1 MATYLYYDTIRFN
14 KAAGGVLNVSEVLL
28 RHMRQSRDDRVEPV
42 SERHP
47 RLFALAQRLKVS
59 RFIFDTL
66 LYNFHRLRALLT
78 GETLF
83 SVFPNYFLPFA
94 PFGRHRD
101 SIVIVH
107 DLQYKAYPQYFKR
120 SKRLFLDWNLWR
132 AARSAADVVFISR
145 SSQRD
150 FEHHFGH
157 CAHSTVI
164 FNPVDAPRGT
174 TEPVASDAAAE
185 TQGPAPA
192 ERYLIAAY
200 HYYPHKNFGGILALF
215 ERMKHAG
222 LVDCL
227 DITGN
232 GAADVE
238 RMVAAL
244 APEVRGC
251 VRHRGLVSR
260 NELLRLYR
268 GATAFISLSTFE
280 GFNLSAAEA
289 ATLGVPLLLSDIPV
303 HRELF
308 SDYAFFV
315 GSAPGDPCQLAEHLA
330 RHERTHPVWAHAATC
345 APAAIAGR
353 YLMLKRG
360 TLSLARAM
368 P

>member
-1 MATYLYYDTIRFN
+1 MATYLYYDTLRLN
-14 KAAGGVLNVSEVLL
+14 RSAGGVLNVSEVLL
-28 RHMRQSRDDRVEPV
+28 RNMRLSRDDRIEAV

-47 RLFALAQRLKVS
+47 RLYEAARRLKLS
-59 RFIFDTL
+59 RFLLETL
-66 LYNFHRLRALLT
+66 LYNFHALRMLLT
-78 GETLF
+78 GERVF

-94 PFGRHRD
+94 LFGHHRD

-107 DLQYKAYPQYFKR
+107 DLQHKTYPQYFSR
-120 SKRLFLDWNLWR
+120 ARRLFVDWSLWR
-132 AARSAADVVFISR
+132 AARSEADVVFISR
-145 SSQRD
+145 SCQQD
-150 FEHHFGH
+150 FERHFGR
-157 CAHSTVI
+157 CAHSAVI
-164 FNPVDAPRGT
+164 FNPVDAPRT
-174 TEPVASDAAAE
+174 
-185 TQGPAPA
+185 APA
-192 ERYLIAAY
+192 VEATPGAPARERYLIAAY

-215 ERMKHAG
+215 ERMKRAG
-222 LVDCL
+222 LVDYL

-244 APEVRGC
+244 APEVRGL

-260 NELLRLYR
+260 EELIRLYL

-308 SDYAFFV
+308 AGYGFFV
-315 GSAPGDPCQLAEHLA
+315 GSAGSDPYRLARYLA
-330 RHERTHPVWAHAATC
+330 RHERTRPAWAHAGTC
-345 APAAIAGR
+345 VPAAVAGR
-353 YLMLKRG
+353 YLTLKRG
-360 TLSLARAM
+360 ALSFTRAL

>member
-1 MATYLYYDTIRFN
+1 MAAYLYYDTVRLN

-28 RHMRQSRDDRVEPV
+28 RHMRLSRDDHVEPV

-47 RLFALAQRLKVS
+47 RLFALARRLNIS
-59 RFIFDTL
+59 RFVLETL
-66 LYNFHRLRALLT
+66 LYNFHRLRSLLT
-78 GETLF
+78 GEQLF
-83 SVFPNYFLPFA
+83 SVFPNYFLP
-94 PFGRHRD
+94 PTPLGWHRD

-107 DLQYKAYPQYFKR
+107 DLQYKVYPQYFKR
-120 SKRLFLDWNLWR
+120 SKRLFLNWSLWR
-132 AARSAADVVFISR
+132 VAHSAADVVFISR
-145 SSQRD
+145 SSQQD
-150 FEHHFGH
+150 FEHHFGRCEH
-157 CAHSTVI
+157 ATVI
-164 FNPVDAPRGT
+164 FNPVDAPR
-174 TEPVASDAAAE
+174 AA
-185 TQGPAPA
+185 PAPA
-192 ERYLIAAY
+192 STTAPSERYLIAAY

-215 ERMKHAG
+215 ERMKRAG
-222 LVDCL
+222 LVDYL

-232 GAADVE
+232 GAAEVE
-238 RMVAAL
+238 RMVSAL
-244 APEVRGC
+244 APEVRGF

-260 NELLRLYR
+260 EELLRLYQ

-308 SDYAFFV
+308 AGYGFFV
-315 GSAPGDPCQLAEHLA
+315 GSASSDPYRLASHLA
-330 RHERTHPVWAHAATC
+330 RHERTHPVWVHAAAC
-345 APAAIAGR
+345 APAAIATR

>member
-1 MATYLYYDTIRFN
+1 MATYLYYDTIRLN

-28 RHMRQSRDDRVEPV
+28 RNMRLSRDDRIEAV

-47 RLFALAQRLKVS
+47 RVYALAQRLRMS
-59 RFIFDTL
+59 RFVLDTL
-66 LYNFHRLRALLT
+66 LYNFHLLRTLFT
-78 GETLF
+78 GERVL
-83 SVFPNYFLPFA
+83 SMFPNYFLPFA
-94 PFGRHRD
+94 LFGRHRD

-107 DLQYKAYPQYFKR
+107 DLQYKAYPQYFSRPKR
-120 SKRLFLDWNLWR
+120 MFLDWSLWR
-132 AARSAADVVFISR
+132 AARSAADVVFISK
-145 SSQRD
+145 SSQND
-150 FEHHFGH
+150 FERHFGR
-157 CAHSTVI
+157 CAHAAVI
-164 FNPVDAPRGT
+164 FNPVDAPR
-174 TEPVASDAAAE
+174 AAA
-185 TQGPAPA
+185 PAEASLSPTGA
-192 ERYLIAAY
+192 PPRERYLIAAY

-215 ERMKHAG
+215 ERMKRAG
-222 LVDCL
+222 LVDFL

-244 APEVRGC
+244 APEVRGF

-260 NELLRLYR
+260 EELIRLYM

-308 SDYAFFV
+308 AGYGFFV
-315 GSAPGDPCQLAEHLA
+315 GSASSDPYRLAKYLA
-330 RHERTHPVWAHAATC
+330 RHERTQPAWTLAATC
-345 APAAIAGR
+345 APAAVAGR
-353 YLMLKRG
+353 YLTLKRG
-360 TLSLARAM
+360 AVSFTRAL

>member
-1 MATYLYYDTIRFN
+1 MATYLYYDTIRLN

-28 RHMRQSRDDRVEPV
+28 RNMRLSRDDRVEAV

-47 RLFALAQRLKVS
+47 RIYAAAQRLKLS
-59 RFIFDTL
+59 RFVLDTL
-66 LYNFHRLRALLT
+66 LYNFHCLRMLLT
-78 GETLF
+78 GEQVF

-101 SIVIVH
+101 SLVIVH
-107 DLQYKAYPQYFKR
+107 DLQYKAYPQYFGR
-120 SKRLFLDWNLWR
+120 AKRLFLDWNLWR
-132 AARSAADVVFISR
+132 AARSEADVVFISK
-145 SSQRD
+145 SSQQD
-150 FEHHFGH
+150 FERHFGR
-157 CAHSTVI
+157 CAHPSVI
-164 FNPVDAPRGT
+164 FNPVDVPR
-174 TEPVASDAAAE
+174 AAAV
-185 TQGPAPA
+185 PPAAPA
-192 ERYLIAAY
+192 AAPKERYLIAAY

-215 ERMKHAG
+215 ERMKRAG
-222 LVDCL
+222 LVDYL

-244 APEVRGC
+244 APEVRGA

-260 NELLRLYR
+260 EELIRLYL

-308 SDYAFFV
+308 AGYGFFV
-315 GSAPGDPCQLAEHLA
+315 GSASSDPYRLAKYLA
-330 RHERTHPVWAHAATC
+330 GHERTHPVWPHAAIC
-345 APAAIAGR
+345 APAAVAGR
-353 YLMLKRG
+353 YLTLKRG
-360 TLSLARAM
+360 AVSFTRAL

>member
-1 MATYLYYDTIRFN
+1 MATYLYYDTVRLN

-28 RHMRQSRDDRVEPV
+28 RHMRMSRDDRVEPV

-47 RLFALAQRLKVS
+47 RIYALAQRLKIS
-59 RFIFDTL
+59 RFVLDTL
-66 LYNFHRLRALLT
+66 LYNFHYLRALLT
-78 GETLF
+78 GEQLF
-83 SVFPNYFLPFA
+83 SVFPNYFLPLTL
-94 PFGRHRD
+94 FGRHRD

-107 DLQYKAYPQYFKR
+107 DLQYKAYPQYFRR
-120 SKRLFLDWNLWR
+120 SKRLFLDWSLWR
-132 AARSAADVVFISR
+132 AAHSAADVVFISR
-145 SSQRD
+145 SSQLD
-150 FEHHFGH
+150 FERHFGH
-157 CAHSTVI
+157 CEHSAVI
-164 FNPVDAPRGT
+164 FNPVDAPR
-174 TEPVASDAAAE
+174 VAAAP
-185 TQGPAPA
+185 TTPGAATNAAPG

-215 ERMKHAG
+215 ERMKRAG
-222 LVDCL
+222 LVDYL

-244 APEVRGC
+244 APEVRGS

-260 NELLRLYR
+260 DELLRLYQ

-308 SDYAFFV
+308 TDYAFFV
-315 GSAPGDPCQLAEHLA
+315 GSAASDPYRLAKYLA
-330 RHERTHPVWAHAATC
+330 RHERTHPVWVHATAC
-345 APAAIAGR
+345 APAAVAGR

-360 TLSLARAM
+360 ALSLARAM

>member
-1 MATYLYYDTIRFN
+1 MATYLYYDTIRLN

-28 RHMRQSRDDRVEPV
+28 RNMRLSRDDRIEAV

-47 RLFALAQRLKVS
+47 RVYALAQRLRMS
-59 RFIFDTL
+59 RFLLDTL
-66 LYNFHRLRALLT
+66 LYNFHCLRMLFT
-78 GETLF
+78 EERVF

-94 PFGRHRD
+94 LFGQNRD

-107 DLQYKAYPQYFKR
+107 DLQYKAYPQYFSR
-120 SKRLFLDWNLWR
+120 AKRLFLDWSLWR

-145 SSQRD
+145 SSKTD
-150 FEHHFGH
+150 FERHFGR
-157 CAHSTVI
+157 CEHSTVI
-164 FNPVDAPRGT
+164 FNPVDAPR
-174 TEPVASDAAAE
+174 A
-185 TQGPAPA
+185 PAPA
-192 ERYLIAAY
+192 PAPAPAAGAVPRERYLIAAY

-215 ERMKHAG
+215 ERMRRAG
-222 LVDCL
+222 LVDFL

-244 APEVRGC
+244 APEVRGF

-260 NELLRLYR
+260 EELIRLYM

-308 SDYAFFV
+308 AGYGFFV
-315 GSAPGDPCQLAEHLA
+315 GSASSDPYRLAKYLA
-330 RHERTHPVWAHAATC
+330 RHERTQPAWSLAATC
-345 APAAIAGR
+345 APAAVAGR
-353 YLMLKRG
+353 YLTLKRG
-360 TLSLARAM
+360 ALSFTGAL

>member
-1 MATYLYYDTIRFN
+1 MATYLYYDTVRLN

-28 RHMRQSRDDRVEPV
+28 RHMRMSRDDRVEPV

-47 RLFALAQRLKVS
+47 RIYALAQRLKIS
-59 RFIFDTL
+59 RFVLETL
-66 LYNFHRLRALLT
+66 LYNFHFLRALLT
-78 GETLF
+78 GEQLF
-83 SVFPNYFLPFA
+83 SVFPNYFLPVT

-107 DLQYKAYPQYFKR
+107 DLQYKAYPQYFRR
-120 SKRLFLDWNLWR
+120 SKRLFLDWSLWR
-132 AARSAADVVFISR
+132 AAHSAADVIFISR
-145 SSQRD
+145 SSQLD
-150 FEHHFGH
+150 FERHFGR
-157 CAHSTVI
+157 CEHSTVI
-164 FNPVDAPRGT
+164 FNPVDAPR
-174 TEPVASDAAAE
+174 VAAA
-185 TQGPAPA
+185 PATPGA
-192 ERYLIAAY
+192 ATNTAPGERYLIAAY

-215 ERMKHAG
+215 ERMKRAG
-222 LVDCL
+222 LVDYL

-244 APEVRGC
+244 APEVRGS

-260 NELLRLYR
+260 DALLRLYQ

-308 SDYAFFV
+308 GDYGFFV
-315 GSAPGDPCQLAEHLA
+315 GSASSDPYRLARHLA
-330 RHERTHPVWAHAATC
+330 RHERTRPVWVHATAC
-345 APAAIAGR
+345 APAAVAGR
-353 YLMLKRG
+353 YLMLKRSA
-360 TLSLARAM
+360 LSLARAM